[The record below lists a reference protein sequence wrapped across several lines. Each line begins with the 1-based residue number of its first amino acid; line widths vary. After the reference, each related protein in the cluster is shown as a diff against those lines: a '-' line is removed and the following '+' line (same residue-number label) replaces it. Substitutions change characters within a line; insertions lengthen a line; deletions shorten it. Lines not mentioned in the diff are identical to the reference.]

1 MTVKSFLNRVKNGI
15 LSINSGFFPQFYRDY
30 SPEDSAQLSIFS
42 FITIP
47 FNSLKLSVFMRS
59 LKALVDHINKYCVF
73 TEARCYRDVIHITTN
88 GVTEV
93 ENDFFQ

>member
-1 MTVKSFLNRVKNGI
+1 MIMKPSLNRVKNGI
-15 LSINSGFFPQFYRDY
+15 LSITSRFSPQFYRDFR
-30 SPEDSAQLSIFS
+30 DSAQLSIFS

-59 LKALVDHINKYCVF
+59 LKALVDHINKYCVC
-73 TEARCYRDVIHITTN
+73 TEARRYRDVIHITTN